1 MESDEKDP
9 DPLQLLL
16 SFCPFLP
23 DEDFSRADVANMLR
37 NQLYGRICIV
47 QKMMLEAV
55 KSAQRQFPTRIFYKQ
70 EAAALIKIGDKG
82 NPII

>member
-1 MESDEKDP
+1 
-9 DPLQLLL
+9 
-16 SFCPFLP
+16 
-23 DEDFSRADVANMLR
+23 MLR

-82 NPII
+82 KNHIIKLGVFSRRSFSLHYSIPAK

>member
-1 MESDEKDP
+1 
-9 DPLQLLL
+9 
-16 SFCPFLP
+16 
-23 DEDFSRADVANMLR
+23 MLR

-82 NPII
+82 KHHIYNLYLA